1 MHYLLHF
8 PQFSAID
15 MNMFQE
21 VTEFCRNLDAG
32 VSEFSFSNIY
42 LDSQKYQYSIARL
55 SNESLILSGVNPARE
70 LDGIDLT
77 GKFFSVMGAAPSLEL
92 VDELFSQGY

>member
-1 MHYLLHF
+1 MSCLLDF

-32 VSEFSFSNIY
+32 VSEFSQSAP
-42 LDSQKYQYSIARL
+42 Q
-55 SNESLILSGVNPARE
+55 ESAPPP
-70 LDGIDLT
+70 DGKCFHRASH
-77 GKFFSVMGAAPSLEL
+77 GKR
-92 VDELFSQGY
+92 